1 MVSLLKMKPVIYTPF
16 VKNIASSLL
25 SAAVDITAFMLLINL
40 GSGIFPAT
48 VVARLVSG
56 VFNFSLNKIWVFH
69 MKDSHNTRREV
80 MKYLALFMTQMIF
93 SGLLTEALD
102 AVFDFRNGLL
112 LSKIV
117 ADVFLFTTNFIVQ
130 RFWIFSARKM
140 ELCTER

>member
-1 MVSLLKMKPVIYTPF
+1 MKPAIYTPF
-16 VKNIASSLL
+16 IKNIASSLL

-48 VVARLVSG
+48 VVARLISG
-56 VFNFSLNKIWVFH
+56 VFNFALNKIWVFH
-69 MKDSHNTRREV
+69 MKNSHNTRHEFL
-80 MKYLALFMTQMIF
+80 KYLALFITQMLF
-93 SGLLTEALD
+93 SGLLTQALD
-102 AVFDFRNGLL
+102 AMFDFRQGLL

-117 ADVFLFTTNFIVQ
+117 ADVFLFTTNFVVQ

>member
-1 MVSLLKMKPVIYTPF
+1 MKPAIYTPF
-16 VKNIASSLL
+16 IKNIASSLL

-48 VVARLVSG
+48 VVARLISG
-56 VFNFSLNKIWVFH
+56 VFNFALNKIWVFH
-69 MKDSHNTRREV
+69 MKNSHNTRREFL
-80 MKYLALFMTQMIF
+80 KYLALFITQMLF
-93 SGLLTEALD
+93 SGLLTQALD
-102 AVFDFRNGLL
+102 AVFDFRQGLL

-117 ADVFLFTTNFIVQ
+117 ADVFLFTTNFVVQ

>member
-1 MVSLLKMKPVIYTPF
+1 MSLLKMKPAIYTPF
-16 VKNIASSLL
+16 IKNIASSLL

-48 VVARLVSG
+48 VVARLISG
-56 VFNFSLNKIWVFH
+56 VFNFALNKIWVFH
-69 MKDSHNTRREV
+69 MKNSHNTRREFL
-80 MKYLALFMTQMIF
+80 KYLALFITQMLF
-93 SGLLTEALD
+93 SGLLTQALD
-102 AVFDFRNGLL
+102 AVFDFRQGLL

-117 ADVFLFTTNFIVQ
+117 ADVFLFTTNFVVQ

>member
-1 MVSLLKMKPVIYTPF
+1 MKPAIYTPF
-16 VKNIASSLL
+16 IKNIASSLL

-48 VVARLVSG
+48 VVARLISG
-56 VFNFSLNKIWVFH
+56 VFNFALNKIWVFH
-69 MKDSHNTRREV
+69 MKNSHNTRREFL
-80 MKYLALFMTQMIF
+80 KYLALFITQMIF
-93 SGLLTEALD
+93 SGLLTQALD
-102 AVFDFRNGLL
+102 AMFDFRQGLL

-117 ADVFLFTTNFIVQ
+117 ADVFLFTTNFVVQ

>member
-1 MVSLLKMKPVIYTPF
+1 MKPAIYTPF
-16 VKNIASSLL
+16 IKNIASSLL

-48 VVARLVSG
+48 VVARLISG
-56 VFNFSLNKIWVFH
+56 VFNFALNKIWVFH
-69 MKDSHNTRREV
+69 MKNSHNTRREFL
-80 MKYLALFMTQMIF
+80 KYLALFITQMLF
-93 SGLLTEALD
+93 SGLLTQALD
-102 AVFDFRNGLL
+102 AMFDFRQGLL

-117 ADVFLFTTNFIVQ
+117 ADVFLFTTNFVVQ